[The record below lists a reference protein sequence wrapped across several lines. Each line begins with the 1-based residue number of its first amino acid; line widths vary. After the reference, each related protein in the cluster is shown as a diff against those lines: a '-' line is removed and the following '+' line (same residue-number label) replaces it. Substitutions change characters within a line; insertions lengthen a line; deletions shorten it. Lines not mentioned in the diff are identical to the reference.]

1 MDLADLADSAR
12 LNVALAEKLI
22 EVTEETEPDDLKG
35 CLAVLLAAKELKGLA
50 SDFYRIVEDMTVA
63 AMGDKRTVALDG
75 HTLEVR
81 RSYRRSDWE
90 HSKLATHVAL
100 RALGG
105 EMIEGMDLVV
115 DAFLK
120 ACRPEW
126 RVSVLKEMGLSDEDY
141 CARELSRASVAI
153 L

>member
-22 EVTEETEPDDLKG
+22 EVTEETKPDDIKA

-81 RSYRRSDWE
+81 RSYKRTDWE

-105 EMIEGMDLVV
+105 EMIEGMDLVI
-115 DAFLK
+115 DALLK
-120 ACRPEW
+120 ACNPSW
-126 RVSVLKEMGLSDEDY
+126 RVTVLKEMGLDDEDY
-141 CARELSRASVAI
+141 AERVLGRATVS
-153 L
+153 LL